1 MSTLYDLSSQL
12 KKNREHSVAKTEYAE
27 IISNLMC
34 LKSTSGYVFTLRER
48 VVSLKLSKKTCITR
62 STMEAKFIALKKA
75 SYEAEWLKN
84 LLATIPLWTRPP
96 SFVSMHC
103 DSQAAIAKA
112 KSKMFN
118 GKNMHI
124 CLRQNIVQ

>member
-34 LKSTSGYVFTLRER
+34 LKSTSGYVFTLREH

-62 STMEAKFIALKKA
+62 STMAAKFIALKKA
-75 SYEAEWLKN
+75 SSEAEWLKN

-96 SFVSMHC
+96 SSVSMHC

-118 GKNMHI
+118 GKNKYI
-124 CLRQNIVQ
+124 CLR